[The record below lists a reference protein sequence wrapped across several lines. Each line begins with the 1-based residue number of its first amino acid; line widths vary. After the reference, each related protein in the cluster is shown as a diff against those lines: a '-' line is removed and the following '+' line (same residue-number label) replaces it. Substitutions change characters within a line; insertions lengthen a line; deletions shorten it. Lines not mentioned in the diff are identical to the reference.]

1 VLLPFSDRAKRPI
14 VEFEA
19 DMQLHNFGSFV
30 KKNVQFIDTITTDV
44 FSTVEGAVGY
54 YIDGEEVGQ
63 GDRVI
68 FTSDSDNFVNN
79 KTYIVNF
86 VKIGEKF
93 RISLDEELDVTPQIG
108 DSVVI
113 TKGTVKRGENWWFN
127 GTNWV
132 SSQQKTALN
141 QAPRFEI
148 YDNNGVA
155 YSSPVYKEIFL
166 GSKIFGYSIGTGVAD
181 SVLGFSLKYKN
192 ISNQAYYLFE
202 NYFMT
207 DVNFVVDGNNSY
219 SVPVSN
225 GFIKRNV
232 NRNDS
237 VYINVWTESAGYQIP
252 IIQYTVADSVITEL
266 EITAVENAGYQNIEV
281 DVFVNEDKK
290 VLLDEYT
297 LYASGRR
304 YFVVF
309 KNPVTAGD

>member
-1 VLLPFSDRAKRPI
+1 
-14 VEFEA
+14 
-19 DMQLHNFGSFV
+19 
-30 KKNVQFIDTITTDV
+30 
-44 FSTVEGAVGY
+44 
-54 YIDGEEVGQ
+54 
-63 GDRVI
+63 
-68 FTSDSDNFVNN
+68 
-79 KTYIVNF
+79 
-86 VKIGEKF
+86 
-93 RISLDEELDVTPQIG
+93 
-108 DSVVI
+108 
-113 TKGTVKRGENWWFN
+113 
-127 GTNWV
+127 
-132 SSQQKTALN
+132 
-141 QAPRFEI
+141 
-148 YDNNGVA
+148 
-155 YSSPVYKEIFL
+155 VYKEIFL

-309 KNPVTAGD
+309 KNPVTVGDRVLLKVKGTGKPSLTGAYETSLGFTNNSFFLKTIILYLSPS